1 MPTPHAPT
9 LGAKRAIRKIGA
21 DLRVARLRRRLPM
34 EIVAERAFISRGT
47 LTRIENGDPGV
58 SFGAYASVMQA
69 VGLIDGLADVVA
81 DDQVGMDLEVENLPK
96 RIRLKK
102 KNSDE

>member
-1 MPTPHAPT
+1 MPTPHVPT

-34 EIVAERAFISRGT
+34 ELVSQRAFVSRGT

-69 VGLIDGLADVVA
+69 LGLIDGLADVVA
-81 DDQVGMDLEVENLPK
+81 DEKVGLELDVENLPK
-96 RIRLKK
+96 RVRARKK
-102 KNSDE
+102 TND